1 MSLKVPG
8 SGSVVGPSTR
18 DRVSVA
24 VQKVVSTLMTVP
36 RTTREGP
43 PKTMP
48 NHRPSPPRELHR
60 RDLEVLKDII
70 LTYLF
75 SAEPVSSRTIARYGA
90 TELSAASI
98 RNIMADLEDWGYLA
112 QPHTSAGRVPT
123 TAGYH
128 LFIDTLMG
136 ERRLTARER
145 RYIDESLGSLR
156 GDGEDLLKVASHV
169 LSELSQ
175 QVGIAVGPLLAQ
187 TVLKSIDFVLL
198 AGRKVLCVVVSATG
212 FMDNKLIETDELLSR
227 EELIAAASFLTE
239 RYAGRTLIE
248 IRDAL
253 LQQMAEERARMD
265 RLLGLTLELARK
277 GLEPRPSQEVQVEG
291 TSTVLAHPELSDIRR
306 VRLLVDTFTDKAR
319 LVSLLNECIRGDGV
333 RVVIGEE
340 SFLTSELDFSLV
352 ATTYGSGPGDE
363 GRGTLGIFGPS
374 RMEYPRVIPLV
385 RYLGRALSRAL
396 ARSVSSD
403 VNEES

>member
-1 MSLKVPG
+1 M
-8 SGSVVGPSTR
+8 
-18 DRVSVA
+18 
-24 VQKVVSTLMTVP
+24 
-36 RTTREGP
+36 
-43 PKTMP
+43 
-48 NHRPSPPRELHR
+48 
-60 RDLEVLKDII
+60 LKDII